1 MELRRPV
8 SLCFVALVGVSA
20 GCAPPPARNSG
31 PRPDV
36 STVTSEDLQNSQNEP
51 IEAVIQKKVTG
62 VTVTRTADGGIA
74 LQIRSATNYRGE
86 VLTPLY
92 ILNGLPFRPGTDGAL
107 TGVDPY
113 SIESIKVLKGAE
125 AGIYGIDGAN
135 GVIVITTKQAGKR

>member
-8 SLCFVALVGVSA
+8 SLCFVALVEVSA
-20 GCAPPPARNSG
+20 GCAPPPARTPG
-31 PRPDV
+31 TRPDI
-36 STVTSEDLQNSQNEP
+36 STVTSEDMANSHEP
-51 IEAVIQKKVTG
+51 IEVVIQKKVSG

-92 ILNGLPFRPGTDGAL
+92 ILNGLPFRPGADGAL

-135 GVIVITTKQAGKR
+135 GVIVITTKQGGKR